1 MIILDEANAIIRQIS
16 SNTNARKSENA
27 ICNIL
32 RSVRHVLVINPF
44 ANTSTLTFLQTYR
57 GENIHT
63 VDNKYQPRIGY
74 DLLKQGKCVAFV
86 ITRAVMDRAL
96 VKKASKLTKSDN
108 SHIRA
113 PYTNTMEAEISFKV
127 TSYFDIVIAIT
138 NITTPVYV
146 KTLTQMLYQIHD
158 SELESTRPN
167 NLPTAIK
174 DHCEW
179 DSNIISYKINKSL
192 TVIIFI
198 EVEQQK
204 CLFARYFIEKLC
216 SLIVSTEMDF
226 NAIATFQNLSPKKA
240 EILKFDQEHFI
251 ADTMALKRFYLQ
263 NFYDGK
269 DINIDDWNNLCNR
282 KIVKYFSPLEPQK
295 YFLYLSQ
302 FQRHG
307 YDEESEIEGLK
318 AENTT

>member
-63 VDNKYQPRIGY
+63 VDNKYQPRIGDTVEFVY
-74 DLLKQGKCVAFV
+74 DLNS
-86 ITRAVMDRAL
+86 RAEAIAL

-158 SELESTRPN
+158 S
-167 NLPTAIK
+167 
-174 DHCEW
+174 
-179 DSNIISYKINKSL
+179 
-192 TVIIFI
+192 
-198 EVEQQK
+198 
-204 CLFARYFIEKLC
+204 
-216 SLIVSTEMDF
+216 
-226 NAIATFQNLSPKKA
+226 
-240 EILKFDQEHFI
+240 
-251 ADTMALKRFYLQ
+251 DTMALKRFYLQ